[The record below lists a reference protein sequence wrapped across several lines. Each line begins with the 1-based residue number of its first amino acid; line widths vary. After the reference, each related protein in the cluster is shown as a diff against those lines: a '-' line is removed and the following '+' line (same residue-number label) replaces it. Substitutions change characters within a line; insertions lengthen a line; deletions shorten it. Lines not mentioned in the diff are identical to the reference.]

1 MMKNFNLLY
10 LTVSVFLLLGCSSS
24 GVAEE
29 SQETASDTGFDG
41 VYEFVRMDTPD
52 GPRAS
57 QKGTMI
63 VADGTLCHVRVNKE
77 REGFSQEDD
86 TAAEERVAKEAAA
99 FNSANAAC
107 GPFTQAG
114 DRITATWTASLDP
127 NDDGNTP
134 EFIFRQE
141 EGMLFFSPAVAP
153 QFSFGYRKV
162 N

>member
-1 MMKNFNLLY
+1 MKNSSLLF
-10 LTVSVFLLLGCSSS
+10 LMVSVLLLFGCSPS

-29 SQETASDTGFDG
+29 SQETASDAVFDG
-41 VYEFVRMDTPD
+41 VYEFVRLDTPD

-86 TAAEERVAKEAAA
+86 AATEERIAKEAAA

-107 GPFTQAG
+107 GPFTLAG

-127 NDDGNTP
+127 NDDGNSP

-141 EGMLFFSPAVAP
+141 EGMLFFSPAAAP
-153 QFSFGYRKV
+153 QFSLVYRKV

>member
-1 MMKNFNLLY
+1 MKNPSLWFLII
-10 LTVSVFLLLGCSSS
+10 SVFLLFGCSPG

-41 VYEFVRMDTPD
+41 VYEFVRLDTPD
-52 GPRAS
+52 GPRAN

-77 REGFSQEDD
+77 RERFSQEDD
-86 TAAEERVAKEAAA
+86 APAEERVAKEAAA

-107 GPFTQAG
+107 GPFTLAG
-114 DRITATWTASLDP
+114 DRITATWAASLDP
-127 NDDGNTP
+127 NDDGSAS

-141 EGMLFFSPAVAP
+141 EEMLFFSPAAAP
-153 QFSFGYRKV
+153 QFSLVYRKV